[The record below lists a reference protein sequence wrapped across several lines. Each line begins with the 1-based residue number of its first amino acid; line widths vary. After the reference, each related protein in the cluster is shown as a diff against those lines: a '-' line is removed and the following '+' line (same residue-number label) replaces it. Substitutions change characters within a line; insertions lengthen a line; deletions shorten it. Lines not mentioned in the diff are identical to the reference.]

1 MNPVVAALGKIVF
14 INLARAHPFVLV
26 NAAGPAVTTTVAAST
41 ATKAVTPDTRGNIAY
56 IARRLSHALRRS
68 PTHANTTETPSM
80 QAVESIVCPVC
91 GFIAET
97 TDASRLRT
105 VWADHLLGGCGDD
118 VTAITTAMESCIEQ
132 RQELWRSGTT
142 DEIPGLTVTIDLLW
156 EALRYARLA
165 EPPVST
171 A

>member
-1 MNPVVAALGKIVF
+1 M
-14 INLARAHPFVLV
+14 RSVL
-26 NAAGPAVTTTVAAST
+26 
-41 ATKAVTPDTRGNIAY
+41 
-56 IARRLSHALRRS
+56 
-68 PTHANTTETPSM
+68 
-80 QAVESIVCPVC
+80 SIICPVC

-118 VTAITTAMESCIEQ
+118 IAAITAAMEACIEQ

-142 DEIPGLTVTIDLLW
+142 EEVRGLTATIDLLW

-165 EPPVST
+165 EPRP
-171 A
+171 AAA

>member
-1 MNPVVAALGKIVF
+1 M
-14 INLARAHPFVLV
+14 
-26 NAAGPAVTTTVAAST
+26 
-41 ATKAVTPDTRGNIAY
+41 
-56 IARRLSHALRRS
+56 
-68 PTHANTTETPSM
+68 
-80 QAVESIVCPVC
+80 ESIVCPVC

-118 VTAITTAMESCIEQ
+118 VTAISSAMESCIEQ

-142 DEIPGLTVTIDLLW
+142 EDVPSLTVTIDLLW

-165 EPPVST
+165 EPPVAAKRASSR
-171 A
+171 

>member
-1 MNPVVAALGKIVF
+1 MM
-14 INLARAHPFVLV
+14 
-26 NAAGPAVTTTVAAST
+26 
-41 ATKAVTPDTRGNIAY
+41 
-56 IARRLSHALRRS
+56 
-68 PTHANTTETPSM
+68 SM
-80 QAVESIVCPVC
+80 ERIVCPVC

-97 TDASRLRT
+97 TDAARLRT

-118 VTAITTAMESCIEQ
+118 VTTITAAMESCIEQ

-142 DEIPGLTVTIDLLW
+142 DEVAGLTVTIDLLW

-165 EPPVST
+165 EPPRAT

>member
-1 MNPVVAALGKIVF
+1 MQ
-14 INLARAHPFVLV
+14 
-26 NAAGPAVTTTVAAST
+26 TV
-41 ATKAVTPDTRGNIAY
+41 
-56 IARRLSHALRRS
+56 
-68 PTHANTTETPSM
+68 
-80 QAVESIVCPVC
+80 QSIVCPVC

-118 VTAITTAMESCIEQ
+118 VTAITSAMESCIEQ
-132 RQELWRSGTT
+132 RQELWRSGST
-142 DEIPGLTVTIDLLW
+142 DEVPGLTVTIDLLW

>member
-1 MNPVVAALGKIVF
+1 
-14 INLARAHPFVLV
+14 
-26 NAAGPAVTTTVAAST
+26 
-41 ATKAVTPDTRGNIAY
+41 
-56 IARRLSHALRRS
+56 
-68 PTHANTTETPSM
+68 M
-80 QAVESIVCPVC
+80 QAMESIVCPVC

-132 RQELWRSGTT
+132 RQALWRSGMT
-142 DEIPGLTVTIDLLW
+142 DEVPGLTVTIDLLW

-165 EPPVST
+165 EPPLAAKPASSQ
-171 A
+171 

>member
-1 MNPVVAALGKIVF
+1 MLG
-14 INLARAHPFVLV
+14 
-26 NAAGPAVTTTVAAST
+26 G
-41 ATKAVTPDTRGNIAY
+41 
-56 IARRLSHALRRS
+56 RLSVSQLQYRSQLSEKRNSGLRPGWPARLAL
-68 PTHANTTETPSM
+68 
-80 QAVESIVCPVC
+80 QAMESIVCPVC

-132 RQELWRSGTT
+132 RQELWRSGMT
-142 DEIPGLTVTIDLLW
+142 DEVPGLTVTIDLLW

-165 EPPVST
+165 EPPVAASKSSSGRNVGE
-171 A
+171 

>member
-1 MNPVVAALGKIVF
+1 LEPELGTPD
-14 INLARAHPFVLV
+14 ARA
-26 NAAGPAVTTTVAAST
+26 TAASLSQLLYQS
-41 ATKAVTPDTRGNIAY
+41 RR
-56 IARRLSHALRRS
+56 ARLGLPARLAL
-68 PTHANTTETPSM
+68 PAM
-80 QAVESIVCPVC
+80 ESIVCPVC

-132 RQELWRSGTT
+132 RQKLWRSGMTA
-142 DEIPGLTVTIDLLW
+142 EVPGLTVTIDLLW

-165 EPPVST
+165 DPPVAAS
-171 A
+171 

>member
-1 MNPVVAALGKIVF
+1 MGTQLTRIGDATDCQRGRKKTSRPGLPARLAL
-14 INLARAHPFVLV
+14 
-26 NAAGPAVTTTVAAST
+26 
-41 ATKAVTPDTRGNIAY
+41 
-56 IARRLSHALRRS
+56 
-68 PTHANTTETPSM
+68 
-80 QAVESIVCPVC
+80 QAMESIVCPVC

-132 RQELWRSGTT
+132 RQELWRSGMT
-142 DEIPGLTVTIDLLW
+142 DEVPGLTVTIDLLW

-165 EPPVST
+165 EPPVAAKPTSSQ
-171 A
+171 